1 MSLSLAKRFMKEFDA
16 QQNLGVKLKKS
27 KKPKQKAPI
36 QTNETKI
43 QKLLSLN
50 KSLDDELCK
59 NVSNLIYTKT
69 DLQQYFTVAFD
80 KCNKDETIKIVAEQ
94 KAD

>member
-1 MSLSLAKRFMKEFDA
+1 MKEFDA
-16 QQNLGVKLKKS
+16 QQNLGVKLKNSKKS
-27 KKPKQKAPI
+27 KKPKQKAPV

-59 NVSNLIYTKT
+59 NVSNLIYQRLIFNN
-69 DLQQYFTVAFD
+69 DLS
-80 KCNKDETIKIVAEQ
+80 
-94 KAD
+94 